1 MDQHPEYKFASVN
14 SGCATSPRG
23 GAGGGTRD
31 LSRKRPR
38 NLYGVLLKPASHYLQ
53 DVPVS
58 RFIRLI
64 PDPIQYFRQ
73 ICFKFPEMSAHNRSW
88 QTSDFC
94 ISTKPISDS
103 RYYLFGLISVPFD
116 VQTVDVR
123 DKGSVMLILYK
134 DQTSL
139 FLTPLR
145 REVLHPKKDTQLQRH
160 VEARQSCTV
169 A

>member
-1 MDQHPEYKFASVN
+1 
-14 SGCATSPRG
+14 
-23 GAGGGTRD
+23 
-31 LSRKRPR
+31 
-38 NLYGVLLKPASHYLQ
+38 
-53 DVPVS
+53 
-58 RFIRLI
+58 
-64 PDPIQYFRQ
+64 
-73 ICFKFPEMSAHNRSW
+73 MSAHNRSW

-94 ISTKPISDS
+94 ISTKPISDR

-123 DKGSVMLILYK
+123 YKGSVMLILYK

-160 VEARQSCTV
+160 VEARRSCTV
-169 A
+169 AQFGTRQIVNRKPAILDQFVNLFEAQGT